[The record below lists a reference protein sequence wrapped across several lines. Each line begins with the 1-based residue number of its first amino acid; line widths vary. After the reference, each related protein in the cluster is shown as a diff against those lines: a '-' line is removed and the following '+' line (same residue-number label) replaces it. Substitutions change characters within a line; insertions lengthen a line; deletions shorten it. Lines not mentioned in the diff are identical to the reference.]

1 MNRNMG
7 EKLLEADKLMQKA
20 NKVCLA
26 LASLA
31 AQQEKQHHA
40 STRPLLTLR
49 PSAVLVAQP
58 AGLQAQTRLGGC
70 SPTL

>member
-20 NKVCLA
+20 NKVNLA
-26 LASLA
+26 LESLT

-40 STRPLLTLR
+40 STQGR
-49 PSAVLVAQP
+49 
-58 AGLQAQTRLGGC
+58 C
-70 SPTL
+70 